1 MLSKLFFFFEKSH
14 YPLIVFCFASCKVI
28 KIQDL
33 TRRQSE
39 KKKRRN
45 QTIRDSMYFFL
56 IISNVSLKVKKKKKM
71 SMRHGG
77 ELFNNVIKFSPARQS

>member
-1 MLSKLFFFFEKSH
+1 MMLYKLFFFFEKSH

-39 KKKRRN
+39 KK
-45 QTIRDSMYFFL
+45 
-56 IISNVSLKVKKKKKM
+56 
-71 SMRHGG
+71 
-77 ELFNNVIKFSPARQS
+77 EEEIKL